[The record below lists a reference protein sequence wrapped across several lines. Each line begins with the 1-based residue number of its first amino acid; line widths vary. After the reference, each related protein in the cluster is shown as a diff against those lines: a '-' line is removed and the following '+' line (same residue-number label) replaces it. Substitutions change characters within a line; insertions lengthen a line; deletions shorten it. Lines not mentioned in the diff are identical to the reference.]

1 MTLDPVLFYTPG
13 TCALACMVALEW
25 RGAPYRVCLVTP
37 AERASD
43 RYRALNPRG
52 QVPALRVD
60 GRVLVEVNAILAHVA
75 DRAPEAGLLPP
86 NGTTERDVA
95 NQWLAYF
102 GSGFHP
108 AFWPYYHPERYA
120 RDEAAHASVKGAA
133 VDAIRRELG
142 FVDAHLAERAFVLGS
157 APSVLD
163 AYLYAMARWGAD
175 MLDLKEYAHVFRHMK
190 QVAAD
195 PRVRIGLAVERGRE
209 LPAPSEAL
217 RERLTLAA
225 LEA

>member
-1 MTLDPVLFYTPG
+1 MEPVLFYTPG
-13 TCALACMVALEW
+13 TCALACIVALEW
-25 RGAPYRVCLVTP
+25 RGEPYSVCLVTP

-43 RYRALNPRG
+43 RYRAINPRA

-108 AFWPYYHPERYA
+108 VFWPYYHPERYA
-120 RDEAAHASVKGAA
+120 RDASAHDSVKGAA
-133 VDAIRRELG
+133 VDAIRRELA
-142 FVDAHLAERAFVLGS
+142 FVDAHLADREFVLGS
-157 APSVLD
+157 TLSVLD
-163 AYLYAMARWGAD
+163 AYLYAMARWGSD
-175 MLDLKEYAHVFRHMK
+175 MLDLKEFANVFRHTKRM
-190 QVAAD
+190 AAD
-195 PRVRIGLAVERGRE
+195 ARVRHGLALERGRE
-209 LPAPSEAL
+209 LPAPSPAL
-217 RERLTLAA
+217 RGRLTLATF
-225 LEA
+225 EV